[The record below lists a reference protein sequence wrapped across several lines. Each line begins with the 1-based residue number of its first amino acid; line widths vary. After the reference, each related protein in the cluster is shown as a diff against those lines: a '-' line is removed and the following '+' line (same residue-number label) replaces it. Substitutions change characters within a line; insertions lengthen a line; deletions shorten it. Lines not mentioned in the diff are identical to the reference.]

1 MNNRSVGKDK
11 EALGAEY
18 LEKSGYIILEK
29 NFYCSGGEIDII
41 AMDGNTYVFV
51 EVKYRRTAGYGLPEE
66 AVSPIKQQRIYK
78 AAIIICIRAVREIT
92 YYADLMLLPWR
103 AGKSDIIKMH
113 SEAYRGEYMIKIKKA
128 GKRSSTII
136 VETEAPYIQ
145 YKNLKETGIVHN
157 GFSTRLGGVS
167 GGMYSSMNFS
177 VKMGD
182 SIENVRKNFQIF
194 MEKNGFKNPVMS
206 NQTHTTNVL
215 TVTENDIGKGIYKE
229 ADYSDIDGLITN
241 RRGITLVT
249 SYADCVP
256 LYFAD
261 VKNKAI
267 GLSHSGWR
275 GTVNRMGEA
284 TLKRMKEE
292 FGTKPEDVIA
302 AIGPSI
308 CLNCY
313 EVSFDVAR
321 EFEKEFGASAEEH
334 RAYDTEHIRES
345 AQNMDAILYK
355 KDNGKYLLNLWA
367 ANYKVLTDA
376 GVLSD
381 NIAIPDICTCCNRDI
396 LFSHRGHMGKRG
408 NLCAFLMLK

>member
-1 MNNRSVGKDK
+1 
-11 EALGAEY
+11 
-18 LEKSGYIILEK
+18 
-29 NFYCSGGEIDII
+29 
-41 AMDGNTYVFV
+41 
-51 EVKYRRTAGYGLPEE
+51 
-66 AVSPIKQQRIYK
+66 
-78 AAIIICIRAVREIT
+78 
-92 YYADLMLLPWR
+92 
-103 AGKSDIIKMH
+103 
-113 SEAYRGEYMIKIKKA
+113 MIKLKKA
-128 GKRSSTII
+128 GRISSTII

-145 YKNLKETGIVHN
+145 YKKLNETGIVHN

-167 GGMYSSMNFS
+167 EGMYSSMNFS

-182 SIENVRKNFQIF
+182 TIENVRRNYEIF
-194 MEKNGFKNPVMS
+194 TEKNGFKNPVMS

-215 TVTENDIGKGIYKE
+215 RVTENDIGKGIYRE
-229 ADYSDIDGLITN
+229 ADYRDIDGLITN
-241 RRGITLVT
+241 EKEITLVT

-275 GTVNRMGEA
+275 GTVNRMGEV
-284 TLKRMKEE
+284 TLRRMKEE
-292 FGTKPEDVIA
+292 FGTKPSDVIA

-313 EVSFDVAR
+313 EVSNDVAR
-321 EFEKEFGASAEEH
+321 EFELEFDVKAETDMTNDME
-334 RAYDTEHIRES
+334 YFRES
-345 AQNMDAILYK
+345 SQNMDTILYK
-355 KDNGKYLLNLWA
+355 KDNGKYMLNLWA

-408 NLCAFLMLK
+408 NLCAFLMLKQ

>member
-1 MNNRSVGKDK
+1 
-11 EALGAEY
+11 
-18 LEKSGYIILEK
+18 
-29 NFYCSGGEIDII
+29 
-41 AMDGNTYVFV
+41 
-51 EVKYRRTAGYGLPEE
+51 
-66 AVSPIKQQRIYK
+66 
-78 AAIIICIRAVREIT
+78 
-92 YYADLMLLPWR
+92 MLLPWR

>member
-1 MNNRSVGKDK
+1 
-11 EALGAEY
+11 
-18 LEKSGYIILEK
+18 
-29 NFYCSGGEIDII
+29 
-41 AMDGNTYVFV
+41 
-51 EVKYRRTAGYGLPEE
+51 
-66 AVSPIKQQRIYK
+66 
-78 AAIIICIRAVREIT
+78 
-92 YYADLMLLPWR
+92 
-103 AGKSDIIKMH
+103 
-113 SEAYRGEYMIKIKKA
+113 MIKLKKA
-128 GKRSSTII
+128 GRISSTII

-145 YKNLKETGIVHN
+145 YKKLNETGIVHN

-167 GGMYSSMNFS
+167 EGMYSSMNFS

-182 SIENVRKNFQIF
+182 TIENVRRNFEIF
-194 MEKNGFKNPVMS
+194 TEKNGFKNPVMS

-215 TVTENDIGKGIYKE
+215 RVTENDIGKGIYRE
-229 ADYSDIDGLITN
+229 ADYRDIDGLITN
-241 RRGITLVT
+241 EKGITLVT

-267 GLSHSGWR
+267 GLSHSGWK
-275 GTVNRMGEA
+275 GTVNRMGEV
-284 TLKRMKEE
+284 TLRRMKEE
-292 FGTKPEDVIA
+292 FGTKPSDVIA

-313 EVSFDVAR
+313 EVSNDVAR
-321 EFEKEFGASAEEH
+321 EFELEFDVKAETDMTNDME
-334 RAYDTEHIRES
+334 YFRES
-345 AQNMDAILYK
+345 SQNMDTILYK
-355 KDNGKYLLNLWA
+355 KDNGKYMLNLWA

-408 NLCAFLMLK
+408 NLCAFLMLKQ

>member
-1 MNNRSVGKDK
+1 MG
-11 EALGAEY
+11 
-18 LEKSGYIILEK
+18 
-29 NFYCSGGEIDII
+29 
-41 AMDGNTYVFV
+41 
-51 EVKYRRTAGYGLPEE
+51 
-66 AVSPIKQQRIYK
+66 
-78 AAIIICIRAVREIT
+78 IR
-92 YYADLMLLPWR
+92 
-103 AGKSDIIKMH
+103 SDIIKMH
-113 SEAYRGEYMIKIKKA
+113 LEAYRGEYMIKLKKA
-128 GKRSSTII
+128 GRISSTII

-145 YKNLKETGIVHN
+145 YKKLNETGIVHN

-167 GGMYSSMNFS
+167 EGIYSSMNFS

-182 SIENVRKNFQIF
+182 TIENVRRNFEIF
-194 MEKNGFKNPVMS
+194 TEKNGFKNPVMS

-215 TVTENDIGKGIYKE
+215 RITENDIGKGIYRE
-229 ADYSDIDGLITN
+229 ADYRDIDGLITN
-241 RRGITLVT
+241 EKEITLVT

-275 GTVNRMGEA
+275 GTVNRMGEV
-284 TLKRMKEE
+284 TLRRMKEE
-292 FGTKPEDVIA
+292 FGTKPSDVIA

-313 EVSFDVAR
+313 EVSKDVAR
-321 EFEKEFGASAEEH
+321 EFEREFDVKAETDMTDDME
-334 RAYDTEHIRES
+334 YFRENS
-345 AQNMDAILYK
+345 QNMDTILYK
-355 KDNGKYLLNLWA
+355 KDNGKYMLNLWA

-408 NLCAFLMLK
+408 NLCAFLMLKQ

>member
-1 MNNRSVGKDK
+1 
-11 EALGAEY
+11 
-18 LEKSGYIILEK
+18 
-29 NFYCSGGEIDII
+29 
-41 AMDGNTYVFV
+41 
-51 EVKYRRTAGYGLPEE
+51 
-66 AVSPIKQQRIYK
+66 
-78 AAIIICIRAVREIT
+78 
-92 YYADLMLLPWR
+92 
-103 AGKSDIIKMH
+103 
-113 SEAYRGEYMIKIKKA
+113 MIKLKKA
-128 GKRSSTII
+128 GRISSTII

-145 YKNLKETGIVHN
+145 YKKLNETGIVHN

-167 GGMYSSMNFS
+167 EGMYSSMNFS

-182 SIENVRKNFQIF
+182 TIENVRRNFEIF
-194 MEKNGFKNPVMS
+194 TEKNGFKNPVMS

-215 TVTENDIGKGIYKE
+215 RVTENDIGKGIYRE
-229 ADYSDIDGLITN
+229 ADYRDIDGLITN
-241 RRGITLVT
+241 EKEITLVT

-275 GTVNRMGEA
+275 GTVNRMGEV
-284 TLKRMKEE
+284 TLRRMKEE
-292 FGTKPEDVIA
+292 FGTEPSDVIA

-313 EVSFDVAR
+313 EVSNDVAR
-321 EFEKEFGASAEEH
+321 EFEREFDVKAETDMTDDME
-334 RAYDTEHIRES
+334 YFRES
-345 AQNMDAILYK
+345 SQNMDTILYK
-355 KDNGKYLLNLWA
+355 KDNGKYMLNLWA

-408 NLCAFLMLK
+408 NLCAFLMLKQ

>member
-1 MNNRSVGKDK
+1 
-11 EALGAEY
+11 
-18 LEKSGYIILEK
+18 
-29 NFYCSGGEIDII
+29 
-41 AMDGNTYVFV
+41 
-51 EVKYRRTAGYGLPEE
+51 
-66 AVSPIKQQRIYK
+66 
-78 AAIIICIRAVREIT
+78 
-92 YYADLMLLPWR
+92 
-103 AGKSDIIKMH
+103 
-113 SEAYRGEYMIKIKKA
+113 MIKLKKA
-128 GKRSSTII
+128 GRISSTII

-145 YKNLKETGIVHN
+145 YKKLNETGIVHN

-167 GGMYSSMNFS
+167 EGMYSSMNFS

-182 SIENVRKNFQIF
+182 TIENVRRNFEIF
-194 MEKNGFKNPVMS
+194 TEKNGFKNPVMS

-215 TVTENDIGKGIYKE
+215 RVTENDIGKGIYRE
-229 ADYSDIDGLITN
+229 ADYRDIDGLITN
-241 RRGITLVT
+241 EKEITLVT

-275 GTVNRMGEA
+275 GTVNRMGEV
-284 TLKRMKEE
+284 TLRRMKEE
-292 FGTKPEDVIA
+292 FGTKPSDVIA

-313 EVSFDVAR
+313 EVSNDVAR
-321 EFEKEFGASAEEH
+321 EFELEFDVKAETDMTNDME
-334 RAYDTEHIRES
+334 YFRENS
-345 AQNMDAILYK
+345 QNMDTILYK
-355 KDNGKYLLNLWA
+355 KDNGKYMLNLWA

-408 NLCAFLMLK
+408 NLCAFLMLKQ

>member
-1 MNNRSVGKDK
+1 
-11 EALGAEY
+11 
-18 LEKSGYIILEK
+18 
-29 NFYCSGGEIDII
+29 
-41 AMDGNTYVFV
+41 
-51 EVKYRRTAGYGLPEE
+51 
-66 AVSPIKQQRIYK
+66 
-78 AAIIICIRAVREIT
+78 
-92 YYADLMLLPWR
+92 
-103 AGKSDIIKMH
+103 
-113 SEAYRGEYMIKIKKA
+113 MIKLKKA
-128 GKRSSTII
+128 GRISSTII
-136 VETEAPYIQ
+136 VETKAPYIQ
-145 YKNLKETGIVHN
+145 YKKLNETGIVHN

-167 GGMYSSMNFS
+167 EGMYSSMNFS

-182 SIENVRKNFQIF
+182 TIENVRRNFEIF
-194 MEKNGFKNPVMS
+194 TEKNGFKNPVMS

-215 TVTENDIGKGIYKE
+215 RVTENDIGKGIYRE
-229 ADYSDIDGLITN
+229 ADYRDIDGLITN
-241 RRGITLVT
+241 EKEITLVT

-275 GTVNRMGEA
+275 GTVNRMGEV
-284 TLKRMKEE
+284 TLRRMKEE
-292 FGTKPEDVIA
+292 FGTEPSDVIA

-313 EVSFDVAR
+313 EVSKDVALEFER
-321 EFEKEFGASAEEH
+321 EFYVKAETDMDNDME
-334 RAYDTEHIRES
+334 YFRES
-345 AQNMDAILYK
+345 SQNMDTILYK
-355 KDNGKYLLNLWA
+355 KDNGKFMLNLWA

-408 NLCAFLMLK
+408 NLCAFLMLKQ

>member
-1 MNNRSVGKDK
+1 
-11 EALGAEY
+11 
-18 LEKSGYIILEK
+18 
-29 NFYCSGGEIDII
+29 
-41 AMDGNTYVFV
+41 
-51 EVKYRRTAGYGLPEE
+51 
-66 AVSPIKQQRIYK
+66 
-78 AAIIICIRAVREIT
+78 
-92 YYADLMLLPWR
+92 
-103 AGKSDIIKMH
+103 
-113 SEAYRGEYMIKIKKA
+113 MIKLKKA
-128 GKRSSTII
+128 GRISSTII

-145 YKNLKETGIVHN
+145 YKKLNETGIVHN

-167 GGMYSSMNFS
+167 EGMYSSMNFS

-182 SIENVRKNFQIF
+182 TIENVRRNFEIF
-194 MEKNGFKNPVMS
+194 TEKNGFKNPVMS

-215 TVTENDIGKGIYKE
+215 RVTENDIGKGIYRE
-229 ADYSDIDGLITN
+229 ADYRDIDGLITN
-241 RRGITLVT
+241 EKEITLVT

-275 GTVNRMGEA
+275 GTVNRMGEV
-284 TLKRMKEE
+284 TLRRMKEE
-292 FGTKPEDVIA
+292 FGTKPSDVIA

-313 EVSFDVAR
+313 EVSNDVAR
-321 EFEKEFGASAEEH
+321 EFELEFDVKAETDMTNDME
-334 RAYDTEHIRES
+334 YFRES
-345 AQNMDAILYK
+345 SQNMDTILYK
-355 KDNGKYLLNLWA
+355 KDNGKYMLNLWA

-408 NLCAFLMLK
+408 NLCAFLMLKQ

>member
-1 MNNRSVGKDK
+1 
-11 EALGAEY
+11 
-18 LEKSGYIILEK
+18 
-29 NFYCSGGEIDII
+29 
-41 AMDGNTYVFV
+41 
-51 EVKYRRTAGYGLPEE
+51 
-66 AVSPIKQQRIYK
+66 
-78 AAIIICIRAVREIT
+78 
-92 YYADLMLLPWR
+92 
-103 AGKSDIIKMH
+103 MH
-113 SEAYRGEYMIKIKKA
+113 LEAYRGEYMINLKKA
-128 GKRSSTII
+128 GRISSTII

-145 YKNLKETGIVHN
+145 YKKLNETGIVHN

-167 GGMYSSMNFS
+167 EGMYSSMNFS

-182 SIENVRKNFQIF
+182 TIEDVRRNFEIF
-194 MEKNGFKNPVMS
+194 TEKNGFKNPIMS

-215 TVTENDIGKGIYKE
+215 RVTENDIGKGIYRE
-229 ADYSDIDGLITN
+229 ADYRDIDGLITN
-241 RRGITLVT
+241 EKEITLVT

-261 VKNKAI
+261 IKNKAI

-275 GTVNRMGEA
+275 GTVSRMGEV
-284 TLKRMKEE
+284 TLRRMKEE
-292 FGTKPEDVIA
+292 FGTKPSDVIA

-313 EVSFDVAR
+313 EVSKNVAR
-321 EFEKEFGASAEEH
+321 ELEREFDVKAETDMTDDME
-334 RAYDTEHIRES
+334 YFRENS
-345 AQNMDAILYK
+345 QNMDTILYK
-355 KDNGKYLLNLWA
+355 KDNGKYMLNLWA

-408 NLCAFLMLK
+408 NLCAFLMLKQ

>member
-1 MNNRSVGKDK
+1 
-11 EALGAEY
+11 
-18 LEKSGYIILEK
+18 
-29 NFYCSGGEIDII
+29 
-41 AMDGNTYVFV
+41 
-51 EVKYRRTAGYGLPEE
+51 
-66 AVSPIKQQRIYK
+66 
-78 AAIIICIRAVREIT
+78 
-92 YYADLMLLPWR
+92 
-103 AGKSDIIKMH
+103 
-113 SEAYRGEYMIKIKKA
+113 MIKLKKA
-128 GKRSSTII
+128 GRISSTII

-145 YKNLKETGIVHN
+145 YKKLNETGIVHN

-167 GGMYSSMNFS
+167 EGMYSSMNFS

-182 SIENVRKNFQIF
+182 TIENVRRNFEIF
-194 MEKNGFKNPVMS
+194 TEKNGFKNPVMS

-215 TVTENDIGKGIYKE
+215 RVTENDIGKGIYRE
-229 ADYSDIDGLITN
+229 ADYRDIDGLITN
-241 RRGITLVT
+241 EKGITLVT

-275 GTVNRMGEA
+275 GTVNRMGEV
-284 TLKRMKEE
+284 TLRRMKEE
-292 FGTKPEDVIA
+292 FGTKPSDVIA

-313 EVSFDVAR
+313 EVSNDVAR
-321 EFEKEFGASAEEH
+321 EFELEFDVKAETDMTNDME
-334 RAYDTEHIRES
+334 YFRES
-345 AQNMDAILYK
+345 SQNMDTILYK
-355 KDNGKYLLNLWA
+355 KDNGKYMLNLWA

-408 NLCAFLMLK
+408 NLCAFLMLKQ